1 MRIDPILV
9 AVLGKK
15 IESATR
21 DMTRVIERTSRSQL
35 LQVRDFTAA
44 VLDADHRI
52 LAQNE
57 GLPLMAY
64 GFSGML
70 GHLVEQVGG
79 PIRPGDVFVHN
90 DTFGGNNQAQDTAV
104 FRPVFVDGELRF
116 WTATKGHLADLGG
129 RSAGG
134 YDPQATDVWQ
144 ETIRIPPLRI
154 FDGGTLRRDVW
165 NVLMANSRFPEL
177 VGGDLRALMGATGV
191 GERALRELCARYGI
205 DVAMAHLDALL
216 DFSEE
221 RARAEIGRMIPGTYT
236 AEATWDLPPGVGP
249 DRLTCRLV
257 ATVDDSR
264 VVLDFSD
271 SDPQVD
277 RYYNG
282 VHGTSYAAATST
294 FLMIIDP
301 DIPHNGG
308 VERCIDVVLTEGTFL
323 HAAFPAPSVL
333 GNFVMNDVIAET
345 VMKALAPAAPD
356 RVCAGWG
363 RGLNVSL
370 YGSDPATGR
379 EFLAVPLL
387 SNKCGAGGV
396 AGVDGQDCIGILTCG
411 GGFAFDDYEI
421 FEGGMPITL
430 LSHEYWEDSAGPGE
444 WRGGLGIRVA
454 YLMQT
459 ETTITCFGDGSDEP
473 YGLFGGE
480 RGAPNRIVITPPGG
494 DPYEPPPNSTTLVA
508 PGSIL
513 EMFNAGGGG
522 YGSPAARPRSL
533 VAGDFRDGMISADT
547 ARRFHNLTAT

>member
-1 MRIDPILV
+1 MIDPILV

-15 IESATR
+15 IEAATR

-64 GFSGML
+64 GFSEML
-70 GHLVEQVGG
+70 GHLVEQVGD

-90 DTFGGNNQAQDTAV
+90 DTFRGNNQAQDTGV
-104 FRPVFVDGELRF
+104 FRPVFIDGDLRF

-144 ETIRIPPLRI
+144 ETIRIPPLRV

-191 GERALRELCARYGI
+191 GERALWELCARYGI

-221 RARAEIGRMIPGTYT
+221 RARAEIERMIPGTYT
-236 AEATWDLPPGVGP
+236 AEATWDLPAGVGP
-249 DRLTCRLV
+249 DQLVCRLV
-257 ATVDDSR
+257 ATVGGGR

-271 SDPQVD
+271 SDAQVD

-308 VERCIDVVLTEGTFL
+308 VERCIEVVLAEGTFL

-370 YGSDPATGR
+370 YGTDPATGR

-411 GGFAFDDYEI
+411 GGFAFDDYEV

-444 WRGGLGIRVA
+444 WRGGLGIKVA

-459 ETTITCFGDGSDEP
+459 ETVVTCFGDGSDEP

-480 RGAPNRIVITPPGG
+480 RGAPNRMVITPPGG
-494 DPYEPPPNSTTLVA
+494 EPYEPPPNSTTLVA
-508 PGSIL
+508 PGSIV

-522 YGSPAARPRSL
+522 YGSPAARPHPL
-533 VAGDFRDGMISADT
+533 VASDLRDGMVSADT
-547 ARRFHNLTAT
+547 ARRFHDFAMA

>member
-1 MRIDPILV
+1 MIDPILV

-15 IESATR
+15 IEAATR

-64 GFSGML
+64 GFSEML

-79 PIRPGDVFVHN
+79 PIRSGDVFVHN

-104 FRPVFVDGELRF
+104 FRPVFIDGTLRF

-129 RSAGG
+129 TNAGG
-134 YDPQATDVWQ
+134 YDPEATDAWQ

-154 FDGGTLRRDVW
+154 YDGGRFRRDVW

-177 VGGDLRALMGATGV
+177 VGGDLRALLGATGV
-191 GERALRELCARYGI
+191 GGRVLTEVCVRYG
-205 DVAMAHLDALL
+205 VETVLAHLDALL

-221 RARAEIGRMIPGTYT
+221 RVRAEIGRMKEGTYR
-236 AEATWDLPPGVGP
+236 AQATWDLPPDVGP
-249 DRLTCRLV
+249 DRLVCRLA
-257 ATVDDSR
+257 ATVGEGR

-271 SDPQVD
+271 SDQQVD

-282 VHGTSYAAATST
+282 VHGTSYAAAAST
-294 FLMIIDP
+294 FLMIVDP

-308 VERCIDVVLTEGTFL
+308 VERCIEVVLAEGTFL
-323 HAAFPAPSVL
+323 HATFPAPSVL
-333 GNFVMNDVIAET
+333 GNFVMNDVISET

-370 YGSDPATGR
+370 YGTDPTTGA

-396 AGVDGQDCIGILTCG
+396 AGVDGRDCIGILTCG

-421 FEGGMPITL
+421 FEAGLPITL
-430 LSHEYWEDSAGPGE
+430 LGHEYWEDSAGAGQ

-454 YLMQT
+454 YRMEAKTL
-459 ETTITCFGDGSDEP
+459 ITCFGDGSNEP

-480 RGAPNRIVITPPGG
+480 RGTANRIIVTPPGG
-494 DPYEPPPNSTTLVA
+494 TPYEPPPNSTTSVA
-508 PGSIL
+508 AGSVL

-522 YGSPAARPRSL
+522 YGSATARPLSL
-533 VAGDFRDGMISADT
+533 VTGDLRNGMISQDT
-547 ARRFHNLTAT
+547 ARRLHHLAPA